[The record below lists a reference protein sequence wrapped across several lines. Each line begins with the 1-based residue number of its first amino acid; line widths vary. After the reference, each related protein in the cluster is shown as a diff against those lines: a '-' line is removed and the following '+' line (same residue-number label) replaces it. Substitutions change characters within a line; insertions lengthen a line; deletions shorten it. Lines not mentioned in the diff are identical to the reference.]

1 MSDITQKILVTAII
15 IQDGKVLMQRRTDD
29 IESHKDKWTTPSGIV
44 EINENPKDTIIR
56 EVKEEL
62 NLDIEVIEVIPAI
75 DSFPNHKGKY
85 HLIYLAYLCK
95 IVGGE
100 MKNQDNDGDVS
111 EVQWFDLDKLDQVD
125 TIRGTMPPINAVLND
140 QSPI

>member
-1 MSDITQKILVTAII
+1 MSDIKQKVLVTAII
-15 IQDGKVLMQRRTDD
+15 IQDGKILMQRRTDD
-29 IESHKDKWTTPSGIV
+29 IESHKGKWTTPSGIV
-44 EINENPKDTIIR
+44 EINENPKDTIVR

-62 NLDIEVIEVIPAI
+62 NLDIEVIKVIPAI

-100 MKNQDNDGDVS
+100 LRNQDEDGDVS
-111 EVQWFDLDKLDQVD
+111 EVQWFDVDKLDQVD
-125 TIRGTMPPINAVLND
+125 TIRGTMPPINAILND
-140 QSPI
+140 